1 MLRSLAVFAL
11 TTGVATS
18 SFAMDKAYFEIKN
31 VRVTEVTDQ
40 YAQSMATNKQ
50 VLPQDCSAQ
59 RPLRPVRSNEV
70 TMPATGP
77 LDAIEAIVDQII
89 NIGKKIFAIVAAGK
103 PVVNIAM
110 DTANALPQGVTCWSD
125 LAGWNVPNSK
135 VYNVVYEN
143 GFGMAVVDFTYRVT
157 FTAGGNVDGIGQYI
171 TNATFL
177 PANLSVG
184 WGFQFD
190 AAAQIPSVFNMG
202 SRKDPVA
209 GMQMNLAWKLTS
221 PVAHEQSVESF
232 HVSGQNVLVHM
243 Q

>member
-1 MLRSLAVFAL
+1 MLRSLVVFAL

-18 SFAMDKAYFEIKN
+18 SMAMDKAYFEIKN

-40 YAQSMATNKQ
+40 YANLMANKQ
-50 VLPQDCSAQ
+50 VLPQDCSSQ
-59 RPLRPVRSNEV
+59 RPLRAVRSNEV
-70 TMPATGP
+70 VMPASGP
-77 LDAIEAIVDQII
+77 LDTIEAVVDQII
-89 NIGKKIFAIVAAGK
+89 NIGKKVFAVIASGT
-103 PVVNIAM
+103 PVVNINM

-125 LAGWNVPNSK
+125 LAGWQVPNSK
-135 VYNVVYEN
+135 AYNVVYEN
-143 GFGMAVVDFTYRVT
+143 GFGMEVVNFTYRVM
-157 FTAGGNVDGIGQYI
+157 FTAGGNVDGIGQYV

-177 PANLSVG
+177 PADLSVG
-184 WGFQFD
+184 WGFKFD
-190 AAAQIPSVFNMG
+190 ATAQIPSVFNMG

-232 HVSGQNVLVHM
+232 HVSGKNNLMKM

>member
-31 VRVTEVTDQ
+31 VKVTEVTEQ
-40 YAQSMATNKQ
+40 YSGLMATNKQ
-50 VLPQDCSAQ
+50 VLPQECSSQ
-59 RPLRPVRSNEV
+59 RPLRAVRSNEAA
-70 TMPATGP
+70 MPAVGP
-77 LDAIEAIVDQII
+77 LDAVEAIVDQII
-89 NIGKKIFAIVAAGK
+89 NIGKKIFAIVAAGT
-103 PVVNIAM
+103 PVVNINL

-125 LAGWNVPNSK
+125 LAGWQVPNSK

-143 GFGMAVVDFTYRVT
+143 GFGMEVVNFTYRVM

-177 PANLSVG
+177 PADLSVG
-184 WGFQFD
+184 WGFKFD
-190 AAAQIPSVFNMG
+190 ANAQIPSVFNMG

-232 HVSGQNVLVHM
+232 HVSGKNVLLHM